1 MIRRTAMVDD
11 LRKDWQRWTTAEHV
25 LATLIVAI
33 ILIATPATMLVNM

>member
-1 MIRRTAMVDD
+1 MVDD
-11 LRKDWQRWTTAEHV
+11 LRKDWQRWTTAERV